1 MLKLGVSYGKENNLK
16 QPPSGGCV
24 LKPTA
29 FVLLPTLFIAA
40 AFGRLCVETLSKRL
54 NQSPIKAAAFGRL
67 CVETVQYLM
76 AFAKIAAAAFGR
88 LCVETTATVPTNAQ
102 NLAAAFGR
110 LCVETHSYAQSN
122 NGATGSRPRAA
133 VC

>member
-1 MLKLGVSYGKENNLK
+1 MLKPLTE
-16 QPPSGGCV
+16 
-24 LKPTA
+24 A
-29 FVLLPTLFIAA
+29 FYSEVKRAA
-40 AFGRLCVETLSKRL
+40 AFGRLCVETGDVWEVLSEH
-54 NQSPIKAAAFGRL
+54 PAAAFGRL

-88 LCVETTATVPTNAQ
+88 LCVET
-102 NLAAAFGR
+102 
-110 LCVETHSYAQSN
+110 HSYAQSN

>member
-1 MLKLGVSYGKENNLK
+1 MLKPEDTIYNTD
-16 QPPSGGCV
+16 
-24 LKPTA
+24 TA
-29 FVLLPTLFIAA
+29 LAA
-40 AFGRLCVETLSKRL
+40 AFGRLCVETGDVWEVLSEH
-54 NQSPIKAAAFGRL
+54 PAAAFGRL

-88 LCVETTATVPTNAQ
+88 LCVET
-102 NLAAAFGR
+102 
-110 LCVETHSYAQSN
+110 HSYAQSN